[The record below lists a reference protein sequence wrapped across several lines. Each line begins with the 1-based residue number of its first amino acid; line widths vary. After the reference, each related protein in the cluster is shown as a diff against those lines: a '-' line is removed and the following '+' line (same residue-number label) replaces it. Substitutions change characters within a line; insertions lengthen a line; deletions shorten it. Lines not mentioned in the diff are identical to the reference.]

1 MAPPLRQKA
10 AVVGENGTAVLAE
23 VNVPKVGPG
32 QILVKVIAAAQNPAD
47 WKTAAHVQ
55 ATGAVLGLDYA
66 GVVEEIGADV
76 PVGLRYVGERVCGFV
91 KGNDGP
97 TGAFSEYLV
106 GSAKLGVIP
115 IPAGWSFE
123 DAAQIGVPALT
134 AIQTLWEAHKDLPT
148 PLAPTTTPVPI
159 LVYGGSSAVGFYTIQ
174 FAKLSGLR
182 VLVTASPH
190 NFELLKEYG
199 ADEFFDYKDPQV
211 SQKIKAATGGKLKHA
226 VDTISEAGS
235 GTIIAEAFG
244 EEGGHIGQIL
254 IYSSPQENVTVKF
267 TLAYD
272 LLGEDFETPRP
283 FKATPE
289 YREHSEK
296 VIKLLA
302 EILAL
307 GKVKPMPKLILPKGL
322 ASVQEGFDYMTSG
335 KVSAQKI
342 TYRIADTPGLSP
354 V

>member
-23 VNVPKVGPG
+23 VNVPQVGPG

-47 WKTAAHVQ
+47 WKTAASEQ

-66 GVVEEIGADV
+66 GVVEEIGPDV

-91 KGNDGP
+91 KGNVGP

-106 GSAKLGVIP
+106 GSAKLGIIP

-123 DAAQIGVPALT
+123 DAAQIGVAAFT
-134 AIQTLWEAHKDLPT
+134 AIQALWEAHKDLPT
-148 PLAPTTTPVPI
+148 PLAPTATPVPI

-190 NFELLKEYG
+190 NFELLREYG
-199 ADEFFDYKDPQV
+199 ADEVFDYKDPQV
-211 SQKIKAATGGKLKHA
+211 SQKIRAATGGKLKHA
-226 VDTISEAGS
+226 VDTIS
-235 GTIIAEAFG
+235 
-244 EEGGHIGQIL
+244 
-254 IYSSPQENVTVKF
+254 
-267 TLAYD
+267 
-272 LLGEDFETPRP
+272 EDFETPRP

-296 VIKLLA
+296 FAKLLV
-302 EILAL
+302 ETLAI
-307 GKVKPMPKLILPKGL
+307 GKVKPMPKQILPKGL

-342 TYRIADTPGLSP
+342 TYRIADTPGVSA
-354 V
+354 